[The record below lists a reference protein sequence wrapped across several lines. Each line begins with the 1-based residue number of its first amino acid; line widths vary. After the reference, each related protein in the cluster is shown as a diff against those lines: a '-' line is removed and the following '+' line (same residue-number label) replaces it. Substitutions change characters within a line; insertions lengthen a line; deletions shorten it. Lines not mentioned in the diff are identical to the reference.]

1 VGSRLFA
8 RLRNRIFH
16 VSFGNAELSQP
27 RAYFLSTTP
36 LQRTQ
41 DDALPVCAHVE
52 IFDPAEVGHD
62 RFGQRNLI
70 LNGFL
75 GQHDSLIHGNKEIL
89 PHSLLSAWGGRATA
103 RSIPRAILAL
113 IREPAAEIPNAV
125 RDLSSMRILTRYIL
139 REVIAH
145 ALIGV
150 GIFTFV
156 LFTRDLG
163 RILELVV
170 RASAPLP
177 SVAEIFF
184 FTVPLALTYTLPM
197 SVLVGILIGLS
208 RLAAD
213 SEITAM
219 RASGMGVW
227 SFLRVLS
234 IFVLGAWF
242 LAMAN
247 GLYIAPRAQAALG
260 HLEDALKGS
269 QVSFEVQPRV
279 FYEGFPK
286 YVLYVQ
292 DVKSAQGAAVWKDVF
307 MADIS
312 DATNPTI
319 TLAKEGIVVSEGQD
333 RLHLHLI
340 DGSMHE
346 TDPKDPNHYQ
356 ISTFQQTDIP
366 IDLPSTESKGDE
378 SQPASLM
385 STVALRDKASR
396 SDPISARWYLIEYHR
411 RFALPTA
418 CLVLA
423 LVGIPL
429 GLSSKKSGKSGGFVL
444 TILLV
449 FVYYTISLIGVSLAR
464 QGRVSPWFGAWLADL
479 VFLALGLFLLFRSEK
494 RPFELSSFRIWK
506 KSEQASLR
514 LNLARGRRENAFERA
529 STRRRVFSFSFPT
542 LLDDYVLR
550 DFFLYLGMILS
561 TFLVLVLVF
570 TLFEL
575 LGDILRNQIPA
586 TVVAAYLLN
595 VTPYLLYNV
604 APLVMLLAVLV
615 TFGLMQRSNEITAIK
630 ATGTSIYRIVTPVV
644 GAAAVLAGGLFLAD
658 QFYLPH
664 TNKRQEALHNQIKG
678 KPPQTYL
685 RADRKWIFGQNND
698 IYYYQFFDTDRDQF
712 GNITVF
718 QLNRPS
724 FTITRRIHA
733 DRAHWA
739 DNLNRWVYEQ
749 GWDRGLNVA
758 AIENYHP
765 FEVATFPD
773 LPETPSYFK
782 KEVKQYTEMNYE
794 ELRRYI
800 RDLQQSGFDVVR
812 LRVQLNKK
820 LSYPLIT
827 LIMAVLAIPFSL
839 STGKKGAITGVA
851 VAVGIAVFY
860 TVVSRLFEAMGDLN
874 QLPPALAAWS
884 PDLIFVLIGGYLLL
898 RVPT

>member
-1 VGSRLFA
+1 
-8 RLRNRIFH
+8 
-16 VSFGNAELSQP
+16 
-27 RAYFLSTTP
+27 
-36 LQRTQ
+36 
-41 DDALPVCAHVE
+41 
-52 IFDPAEVGHD
+52 
-62 RFGQRNLI
+62 
-70 LNGFL
+70 
-75 GQHDSLIHGNKEIL
+75 
-89 PHSLLSAWGGRATA
+89 
-103 RSIPRAILAL
+103 
-113 IREPAAEIPNAV
+113 
-125 RDLSSMRILTRYIL
+125 MRILTRYIL
-139 REVIAH
+139 HEVTAH
-145 ALIGV
+145 AAIGAAV
-150 GIFTFV
+150 FTFV

-163 RILELVV
+163 HILELVV

-184 FTVPLALTYTLPM
+184 YTLPLAFTYTIPM

-227 SFLRVLS
+227 NFLRVLS
-234 IFVLGAWF
+234 IFVVAAWL
-242 LAMAN
+242 LALAN
-247 GLYIAPRAQAALG
+247 GLYIAPRSQAALA
-260 HLEDALKGS
+260 HLEDRLKGS

-292 DVKSAQGAAVWKDVF
+292 DVKSAEGAAIWKDVF
-307 MADIS
+307 MADIT
-312 DATNPTI
+312 DAGNPKI
-319 TLAKEGIVVSEGQD
+319 TLAKEGIVVSEGKD

-340 DGSMHE
+340 DGSAHE

-366 IDLPSTESKGDE
+366 IDLPSSENKADQSF
-378 SQPASLM
+378 PAALM
-385 STVALRDKASR
+385 DTGALRAKAAH
-396 SDPISARWYLIEYHR
+396 SDPVSARWYLIEFHR

-418 CLVLA
+418 CIVLA

-449 FVYYTISLIGVSLAR
+449 FAYYVVSLIGVSLAR
-464 QGRVSPWFGAWLADL
+464 QGQVSPWFGAWMADFA
-479 VFLALGLFLLFRSEK
+479 FLALGLFLLIRSEK
-494 RPFELSSFRIWK
+494 RPFELG
-506 KSEQASLR
+506 SLR
-514 LNLARGRRENAFERA
+514 GARKSTVALKPQFGIRGRENAFERA
-529 STRRRVFSFSFPT
+529 SSRHRLFSASFPT

-550 DFFLYLGMILS
+550 DFFVYLGMILS

-575 LGDILRNQIPA
+575 LGDILRNQVPA
-586 TVVAAYLLN
+586 KVVAEYLLN
-595 VTPYLLYNV
+595 VTPYLLYNI
-604 APLVMLLAVLV
+604 APLVMLLTVLV

-630 ATGTSIYRIVTPVV
+630 ATGTSIYRIVIPVV
-644 GAAAVLAGGLFLAD
+644 AAAAVLATGLFFAD

-664 TNKRQEALHNQIKG
+664 TNKRQEALHNLIKG

-685 RADRKWIFGQNND
+685 RPDRKWIFGENND
-698 IYYYQFFDTDRDQF
+698 IYYYQFFDPDQDQF

-718 QLNRPS
+718 ELDRKN

-739 DNLNRWVYEQ
+739 YSLNRWIYEK
-749 GWDRGLNVA
+749 GWDRELKVS
-758 AIENYHP
+758 AIESYHP
-765 FEVATFPD
+765 FEVATFSD
-773 LPETPSYFK
+773 LPEQPSYFK
-782 KEVKQYTEMNYE
+782 KEIKQYSEMNYE

-800 RDLQQSGFDVVR
+800 HDMQQSGFDVVR

-827 LIMAVLAIPFSL
+827 LIMAILAIPFAL

-851 VAVGIAVFY
+851 VAVSIAVFY
-860 TVVSRLFEAMGDLN
+860 TVVSRLFEAMGDIS

-884 PDLIFVLIGGYLLL
+884 PDLIFVLVGGYLILK
-898 RVPT
+898 VPT

>member
-1 VGSRLFA
+1 
-8 RLRNRIFH
+8 
-16 VSFGNAELSQP
+16 
-27 RAYFLSTTP
+27 
-36 LQRTQ
+36 
-41 DDALPVCAHVE
+41 
-52 IFDPAEVGHD
+52 
-62 RFGQRNLI
+62 
-70 LNGFL
+70 
-75 GQHDSLIHGNKEIL
+75 
-89 PHSLLSAWGGRATA
+89 
-103 RSIPRAILAL
+103 
-113 IREPAAEIPNAV
+113 
-125 RDLSSMRILTRYIL
+125 MRILTRYIL

-150 GIFTFV
+150 AIFTFV

-177 SVAEIFF
+177 NIAEIFF
-184 FTVPLALTYTLPM
+184 FTIPIAFTYTLPM

-234 IFVLGAWF
+234 IFVLAAWA
-242 LAMAN
+242 LALGN
-247 GLYIAPRAQAALG
+247 GIYIAPQSQAALAR
-260 HLEDALKGS
+260 LEDKLKGS
-269 QVSFEVQPRV
+269 QVSFEIQPRV

-286 YVLYVQ
+286 YVLYVN

-312 DATNPTI
+312 DATNPKI

-340 DGSMHE
+340 DGSSHDM
-346 TDPKDPNHYQ
+346 DPKDPTHYQ
-356 ISTFQQTDIP
+356 ISTFQKSDVP
-366 IDLPSTESKGDE
+366 IDLPSTENKGEE
-378 SQPASLM
+378 SV
-385 STVALRDKASR
+385 STGVMGTWALREKASHV
-396 SDPISARWYLIEYHR
+396 DPVSARWYLIEFHR
-411 RFALPTA
+411 RFALSSA

-444 TILLV
+444 TIALV

-479 VFLALGLFLLFRSEK
+479 VFLALGLFLLWQAER
-494 RPFELSSFRIWK
+494 RPFELASIKAPWK
-506 KSEQASLR
+506 RALAAAPQPAMLR
-514 LNLARGRRENAFERA
+514 SRRENAFERA
-529 STRRRVFSFSFPT
+529 STRRRVFSATFPT

-550 DFFLYLGMILS
+550 DFFIYLGMILS
-561 TFLVLVLVF
+561 TFLVLVVVF

-575 LGDILRNQIPA
+575 LGDIMRNQVPA
-586 TVVAAYLLN
+586 WVVAEYLLN

-615 TFGLMQRSNEITAIK
+615 TFGLMQRSNELTAIK
-630 ATGTSIYRIVTPVV
+630 ATGVSIYRVVTPVIA
-644 GAAAVLAGGLFLAD
+644 AAAVLAVGLFFAD

-678 KPPQTYL
+678 KPAQTYL
-685 RADRKWIFGQNND
+685 RPDRKWIFGQHND
-698 IYYYQFFDTDRDQF
+698 IYYYQFFDPDRDTF
-712 GNITVF
+712 GNVTVF

-724 FTITRRIHA
+724 FVITRRIHA

-749 GWDRGLNVA
+749 GWDRSLNVA
-758 AIENYHP
+758 AIVNYHP
-765 FEVATFPD
+765 FDVATFPE
-773 LPETPSYFK
+773 LPETPAYFK

-827 LIMAVLAIPFSL
+827 LIMAILAIPFAV
-839 STGKKGAITGVA
+839 STAKKGAITGVA

-860 TVVSRLFEAMGDLN
+860 TVVSRLFEAMGDLS

-884 PDLIFVLIGGYLLL
+884 PDLIFVLVGGYLILK
-898 RVPT
+898 VPT